1 MLEEGRMQC
10 HWGPGVSIARRAAAP
25 PRKLLCSPSEGHN
38 SLDGARYSLEKSRKE
53 FIGRRSR
60 CCGAPRSTLSGAGDG
75 RGAVPT
81 VGVGEMESE
90 RCSMMGS
97 SIWSSALAAEA
108 LRLRPLP
115 GRVASDPITADTRA
129 LERRLPS
136 FMFASFTRAIA
147 KLTRPRPRSWP
158 GAAPLCEM
166 QRPVIRTRAPRSLNT
181 SSPGDPIDT

>member
-1 MLEEGRMQC
+1 MQC

-136 FMFASFTRAIA
+136 FMFASSGAIG
-147 KLTRPRPRSWP
+147 KLTRPRSADAPGLALRCTPLRDAARSHP
-158 GAAPLCEM
+158 GS
-166 QRPVIRTRAPRSLNT
+166 TRHNGAEVRS
-181 SSPGDPIDT
+181 